1 MIAREAA
8 SFWLEMVVAVVIRS
22 GGDKLSNI
30 RSFIILQ
37 SGEGLTSFN
46 NDNSANFSGEKKCN
60 EEFQGVY
67 FLTIREKTL
76 NEISY
81 S

>member
-1 MIAREAA
+1 
-8 SFWLEMVVAVVIRS
+8 MVVAVVIRS

-46 NDNSANFSGEKKCN
+46 NDNSANISGEKKCN